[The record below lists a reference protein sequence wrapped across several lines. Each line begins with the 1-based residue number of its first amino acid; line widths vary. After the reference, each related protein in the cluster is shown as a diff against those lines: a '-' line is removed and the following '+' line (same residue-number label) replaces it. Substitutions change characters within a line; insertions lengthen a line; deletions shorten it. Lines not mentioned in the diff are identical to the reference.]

1 MSQNEIQNL
10 QNELKIILDR
20 QVLPEKALVT
30 AGMPYANA
38 PLHIGHFAGTYVPAD
53 TYARFMRMLIG
64 DENVLFVCGSDDHGS
79 NSEVAAKKQGIPTSE
94 FVGKINDSQKRT
106 LDNYAISMN
115 VFSGTSKPENMKF
128 HQEIVADTLRKLYA
142 NKMLEKKTSEQWFD
156 PELSMFLPDRF
167 VFGECP
173 KCGDQKAYSEECDA
187 CGATYPASELQSPKS
202 TVSDSTPVLK
212 ETDHLYLDMWKVANE
227 LKNWL
232 QTKERSWR
240 KNVYLETYNTVI
252 PSLLFSN
259 KSEETFKSLRE
270 SLPKH
275 KSRYAPGKMIEA
287 QFENLTDL
295 ETAKKLFDQYKI
307 ETTINN
313 GWANRSITRDV
324 SWGVPVPTDLTSGMG
339 GKTFYVWPESLV
351 APLSFTKVALE
362 KQGKNPEEYKQYWH
376 NPKAKVAQFIGQDNI
391 YFYVLMQGAMWF
403 GSQKEIHRM
412 PIAGEL
418 QLTDVF
424 ANYHL
429 HVDGEKMS
437 KSRGN
442 FIMADQYLDE
452 WNYHPDQ
459 VRYFLSLLSLPEKN
473 SNFDFETFKQRN
485 EFLAGPMNAA
495 IEKTVSAC
503 HKKFNGQIPRGNLIG
518 KTEKE
523 TKKIFQTYLKMME
536 KGDFPQILFMIENYT
551 RIING
556 LFAQHK
562 PHDDRHDEQE
572 RKDALFSSF
581 FILKNVMIMLHPFVP
596 MTMEKLR
603 KTLNLPEEI
612 YKISEF
618 GKPLPENHSINE
630 QTDYFPTTENI
641 VSR

>member
-1 MSQNEIQNL
+1 MSNEALENL
-10 QNELKIILDR
+10 QTELKTILGR
-20 QVLPEKALVT
+20 QKMPEKAVVT

-79 NSEVAAKKQGIPTSE
+79 NSEVAAKKQGISTSE
-94 FVGKINDSQKRT
+94 FVAKINDSQKRT
-106 LDNYAISMN
+106 LDNYSISMN
-115 VFSGTSKPENMKF
+115 LFSATSKPENMKY
-128 HQEIVADTLRKLYA
+128 HKEVVSDILRKLHK
-142 NKMLEKKTSEQWFD
+142 NKMLSKKTSEQWYD

-167 VFGECP
+167 VYGQCP
-173 KCGDQKAYSEECDA
+173 KCEDQKAYSEECDA
-187 CGATYPASELQSPKS
+187 CGATYLASQLQNPKS

-212 ETDHLYLDMWKVANE
+212 DTDHFYLDMWKVADQ
-227 LKNWL
+227 LKPWIES
-232 QTKERSWR
+232 KKKSWR
-240 KNVYLETYNTVI
+240 KNVFLETYNTVI
-252 PSLLFSN
+252 PSLMFSN
-259 KSEETFKSLRE
+259 KFEDTFKSLKTE
-270 SLPKH
+270 LPSH
-275 KSRYAPGKMIEA
+275 KSRYAPGKMIEV
-287 QFENLTDL
+287 QFDNLSGL
-295 ETAKKLFDQYKI
+295 ETAQELFSQNGIKS
-307 ETTINN
+307 ETNN
-313 GWANRSITRDV
+313 AWANRSITRDV
-324 SWGVPVPTDLTSGMG
+324 SWGVPVPTDIESGMDE
-339 GKTFYVWPESLV
+339 KTFYVWPESLV
-351 APLSFTKVALE
+351 APISFTKLALE
-362 KQGKNPEEYKQYWH
+362 KQGKDPNEFKKYWH
-376 NPKAKVAQFIGQDNI
+376 NPNAKIAQFIGQDNI

-403 GSQKEIHRM
+403 GSQEEINRM
-412 PIAGEL
+412 PIEGEL
-418 QLTDVF
+418 QLSDVF

-429 HVDGEKMS
+429 HIDGEKMS

-442 FIMADQYLDE
+442 FILADQYLDE
-452 WNYHPDQ
+452 WDYESDQ

-503 HKKFNGQIPRGNLIG
+503 HKKFDGIIPSGNLIG

-536 KGDFPQILFMIENYT
+536 KGDFPKILFMIENYT

-556 LFAQHK
+556 LFAQFK

-596 MTMEKLR
+596 STMEKLR
-603 KTLNLPEEI
+603 STLNLNDDV
-612 YKISEF
+612 YQISEF
-618 GKPLPENHSINE
+618 GKPINDGHKINP
-630 QTDYFPTTENI
+630 QTSYFPSEQNK
-641 VSR
+641 